1 MKILQELPLS
11 PEGRGSALTIGVFDG
26 VHRGHR
32 HLFAQLVARGKAQ
45 GLQPGVVT
53 FRAHP
58 AHVLKPGSEP
68 HYLCTLEERLR
79 LIGEAGVGLAVP
91 VTFDL
96 ALSKLSAREFVALLQ
111 ERLGMRELVVG
122 PDFAMGHRREG
133 DVAALTKLGRE
144 AGFEV
149 TMVAPL
155 RERGQVVGSTAI
167 RDAVATGDLESANRL
182 LGRNYTLEGK
192 VVRGHGR
199 GKPLGFPTANL
210 EPEQGMVMPGN
221 GIYVAWAHVEGRRL
235 MAPTSVGTNPTFND
249 TGRTVEAFL
258 LDFEGDLYGKRLRL
272 EFVQRLRDEL
282 KFDTVE
288 ALQRQV
294 DADVEET
301 RRLLGTTQDRREIEK
316 RR

>member
-1 MKILQELPLS
+1 MKILQELPQS
-11 PEGRGSALTIGVFDG
+11 PDGQGSALAIGVFDG

-32 HLFAQLVARGKAQ
+32 HLFAQLVARGKTQ

-79 LIGEAGVGLAVP
+79 LIEQAGIGLVVP

-96 ALSKLSAREFVALLQ
+96 PLSRLSAKEFVTLLQ
-111 ERLGMRELVVG
+111 RRLGMRELVVG

-144 AGFEV
+144 MGFEV
-149 TMVAPL
+149 MVVEPL
-155 RERGQVVGSTAI
+155 REQGQVVGSTAI
-167 RDAVATGDLESANRL
+167 RDAVATGDLEGANRL

-192 VVRGHGR
+192 VVRGSGR
-199 GKPLGFPTANL
+199 GGPLGFPTANL
-210 EPEQGMVMPGN
+210 EPALGMVVPGN
-221 GIYVAWAHVEGRRL
+221 GIYAAWAHVGDRKF
-235 MAPTSVGTNPTFND
+235 MAPTSIGTRPTFNEID
-249 TGRTVEAFL
+249 RTIEAFL

-272 EFVQRLRDEL
+272 EFVRRLRDEL

-294 DADVEET
+294 DADVAET
-301 RRLLGTTQDRREIEK
+301 RTVLETTGK
-316 RR
+316 T